1 MSFLFAW
8 GSFSQRLG
16 VVVKLLF
23 SLGKTY
29 LSFSSTD
36 MFQFQLKAEFL
47 SSPCSEALLGVGQD
61 GVHRLPA
68 GCCGPAPCKV
78 VWASGHE
85 LPQGKT
91 PLTQEG

>member
-61 GVHRLPA
+61 GVHRLP
-68 GCCGPAPCKV
+68 GRV
-78 VWASGHE
+78 LWSSS
-85 LPQGKT
+85 LQGGLGEW
-91 PLTQEG
+91 P